1 MPKSKSRQ
9 KSTRRSYVPAPPL
22 KKRRSS
28 PAWYA
33 YFVIG
38 LMVVGV
44 ALIVSNYMDIL
55 PGGTRQLWLWTGLG
69 FIAGGFAAATQ
80 WR

>member
-9 KSTRRSYVPAPPL
+9 KSTRRSYVPAPQQ

-28 PAWYA
+28 PSWYGF
-33 YFVIG
+33 FVIG
-38 LMVVGV
+38 LMVIGV
-44 ALIVSNYMDIL
+44 AVIVLNYMGL
-55 PGGTRQLWLWTGLG
+55 MPGGTRQFWLWTGLG
-69 FIAGGFAAATQ
+69 SIAGGFAAATR